1 MRELLSD
8 PRNLTVFVQLLSAI
22 FSLIY
27 YNKYKKVPI
36 LKFFPFL
43 LWYIL
48 FNEVL
53 GFYIRHYVSDHNAI
67 IYNVYYG
74 INFTYLLLLYRRHL
88 SNKTSKHLVS
98 GFLIL
103 YAIAYIVESCFK
115 NYLIEFQ
122 TAAYILAS
130 ICLIVTIILY
140 FVEVLNSNKILAI
153 KKNLL
158 FWISVGLLL
167 YYAGYTPYRI
177 IRNFYTDLEKSSVI
191 IAVMVTLTIIM
202 NTCYIIGFTCSQKK
216 EQY

>member
-1 MRELLSD
+1 MGELLSD
-8 PRNLTVFVQLLSAI
+8 PRNLAVFIQLLSAI

-27 YNKYKKVPI
+27 YDKYKKVPV
-36 LKFFPFL
+36 LKLFPFL

-53 GFYIRHYVSDHNAI
+53 GFCIRQYISDHNAI

-74 INFTYLLLLYRRHL
+74 INFTYLLILYRRYL
-88 SNKTSKHLVS
+88 TNKKSKHLVL

-103 YAIAYIVESCFK
+103 YLLAYVLEGFFK
-115 NYLIEFQ
+115 NYIKEFQ
-122 TAAYILAS
+122 TTAYIIAS
-130 ICLIVTIILY
+130 LCLIITIILY
-140 FVEVLNSNKILAI
+140 FVEILNSNKILAI

-158 FWISVGLLL
+158 FWISVGLLI

-177 IRNFYTDLEKSSVI
+177 IRNIYTELDKSSAI
-191 IAVMVTLTIIM
+191 IAVMITLTVIM
-202 NTCYIIGFTCSQKK
+202 NTCYIIGFIWSQKK